1 MSPVLRPISGQDQGA
16 FMSLWS
22 WNGLWPAIRLSLV
35 TGLAAT
41 LIGLAMTAAL
51 FALFQ
56 GHRIFRVFLRLVA
69 PFLAV
74 PHATA
79 ALALTFILA
88 PSGWIMR
95 GVVTLFNALGIPISQ
110 TPPDF
115 ITINDPGGLAL
126 IFGLVIKE
134 VPFLVL
140 MCVAAW
146 GQCDA
151 PRRRLVASAL
161 GYGRITGFWLTI
173 WPVLYPQLRLPI
185 FAVLAYSMTTV
196 DMAMILGPS
205 LPPSLAV
212 QISKWITLPEPLYQG
227 MAAAAAVVQL
237 TLVAATLLVW
247 RFLELMGRAISRA
260 QFQSGI
266 RGLSLDGPIK
276 FFGLVF
282 GLVGFGALI
291 FGLLA
296 LGIWSIAGFWPY
308 PDVLPQTYTPR
319 VWAEA
324 QSGVIKATQ
333 NTVILALLSTVTA
346 VFLVLAVLQSEFL
359 GKRTYRSQHIIYV
372 PLLVPQI
379 TFLPGL
385 YQLTLTAGIS
395 GQILTVAF
403 AHFIFVLP
411 YVALTMGPAFRAWD
425 IRYAMVASAMGA
437 SRKKIF
443 WQVRLPMLLRPIL
456 ISSAVG
462 IATSVAQFL
471 PSQLIGAGRIET
483 LTTEAVTLTSGGNR
497 RLIGTYG
504 LVQSLFPAIAFGLAL
519 WVSTLTY
526 RNRRTLRAPK

>member
-146 GQCDA
+146 AQCDA

-282 GLVGFGALI
+282 GLVGFGVLI

-359 GKRTYRSQHIIYV
+359 GKRTYRITTYHICTALSTTNHLFTRPLSADAYGGHFGTNSNGGLRPFHLCFTLCGLDHGPSLSGLGYQIRDGCLCDGRLSQKN
-372 PLLVPQI
+372 LL
-379 TFLPGL
+379 
-385 YQLTLTAGIS
+385 AGA
-395 GQILTVAF
+395 VAH
-403 AHFIFVLP
+403 A
-411 YVALTMGPAFRAWD
+411 
-425 IRYAMVASAMGA
+425 VASHFNFFRCWYCYFGCT
-437 SRKKIF
+437 IF
-443 WQVRLPMLLRPIL
+443 AKP
-456 ISSAVG
+456 
-462 IATSVAQFL
+462 
-471 PSQLIGAGRIET
+471 
-483 LTTEAVTLTSGGNR
+483 
-497 RLIGTYG
+497 
-504 LVQSLFPAIAFGLAL
+504 
-519 WVSTLTY
+519 TY
-526 RNRRTLRAPK
+526 RCGSD